1 MTKTEAIAIAG
12 TLSEPSKMPSYSYGL
27 PAAECI
33 TGAKLVNVK
42 GSVCE
47 GCYALKGF
55 YSLYAKTI
63 LPAQY
68 KRLEAI
74 KDERWVDAMVTLISG
89 GKKAPFSVFRWHD
102 SGDLQ
107 SVEHLTKI
115 AIVADRLPKVKFWL
129 PTREYG
135 IVNAFLK
142 LRSCPRNL
150 VIRLSAHMVG
160 QSMKFASGMPTSS
173 VFVDKAPKG
182 AYECPARFQG
192 NACGNCRAC
201 WDPGVK
207 EVSYHK
213 H

>member
-1 MTKTEAIAIAG
+1 MTKKDAIAIAG
-12 TLSEPSKMPSYSYGL
+12 TLSEPSKMPAYSYGL

-33 TGAKLVNVK
+33 TGAKLAAVK

-55 YSLYAKTI
+55 YSVYKKTI

-68 KRLEAI
+68 KRLESI
-74 KDERWVDAMVTLISG
+74 QNPQWIEAMITLISG
-89 GKKAPFSVFRWHD
+89 SKKAAFFRWHD

-107 SVEHLTKI
+107 SVEHLEKI
-115 AIVADRLPKVKFWL
+115 AIIADRLPAVKFWL
-129 PTREYG
+129 PTREYA

-142 LRSCPRNL
+142 TRACPENL

-160 QSMKFASGMPTSS
+160 QSVKFASGMPTSS
-173 VFVDKAPKG
+173 VFTDSVPAG
-182 AYECPARFQG
+182 ARECPARFQG
-192 NACGNCRAC
+192 NACGDYRAC
-201 WDPGVK
+201 WDPNVT